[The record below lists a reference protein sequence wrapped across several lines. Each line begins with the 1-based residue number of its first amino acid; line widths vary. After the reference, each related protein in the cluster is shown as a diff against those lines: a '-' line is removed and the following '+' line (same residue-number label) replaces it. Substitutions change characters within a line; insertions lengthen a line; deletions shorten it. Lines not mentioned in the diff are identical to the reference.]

1 MRSLALALVTV
12 SAALTL
18 GAQAAHAGDTP
29 APREPRES
37 REIRVY
43 RMRAPQAPA
52 IVRVPQQVIDAYAP
66 EAPDSP
72 ASPPEYWEFVF
83 PAGPRQFE
91 THTDTTLQVQRGTVL
106 ALSNLA
112 GDISVVGW
120 KKNAVR
126 IRAQHMKRDRV
137 VVQVQRGVVAI
148 DAVNRAGLPPIVD
161 YDLAVPEWMALR
173 LSSIESDISVR
184 KMQAPVQAECM
195 RGDIHVSD
203 SHGPLQLSSIEGE
216 VAVEDARDV
225 QATSINNLVQLARIV
240 GQIEVESVNGDIEM
254 RQVTSPRVLAS
265 SMSGSVMFSGAFA
278 PRGHYRLTSHTGNLS
293 VGVPVGAGVDV
304 TVASFNGAF
313 QSSLPLQVG
322 RQRKGRRFN
331 FTLGTGGSTLELES
345 FQGLIQLMPPSALPP
360 ADPPKAPDAPSPP
373 DRPEKQKAKDKEDK

>member
-1 MRSLALALVTV
+1 MRVLSSTLVALSLTLAACASLAH
-12 SAALTL
+12 AAE
-18 GAQAAHAGDTP
+18 P
-29 APREPRES
+29 ADARVQREV
-37 REIRVY
+37 RVY
-43 RMRAPQAPA
+43 RMRAPRAPQAPQAPA
-52 IVRVPQQVIDAYAP
+52 VIPVPQSAIEAYAP
-66 EAPDSP
+66 DAPDAP
-72 ASPPEYWEFVF
+72 ASPPVYWEFAF
-83 PAGPRQFE
+83 PAGRRSYE
-91 THTDTTLQVQRGTVL
+91 VRTDTTVQVQRGMAL
-106 ALSNLA
+106 ALENLA

-126 IRAQHMKRDRV
+126 IRAQHSKRDRI

-148 DAVNRAGLPPIVD
+148 EAMNRAGLPPIVE
-161 YDLAVPEWMALR
+161 YDLAVPEWMTLR
-173 LSSIESDISVR
+173 LSALESDIRVR
-184 KMQAPVQAECM
+184 NMQAPVAAECM

-265 SMSGSVMFSGAFA
+265 SMSGSVMFSGVFE
-278 PRGHYRLTSHTGNLS
+278 PRGHYRLSSHTGNLR

-322 RQRKGRRFN
+322 RQRRGRRFN

-360 ADPPKAPDAPSPP
+360 PDAPDAPKAPDHPN
-373 DRPEKQKAKDKEDK
+373 KEDK